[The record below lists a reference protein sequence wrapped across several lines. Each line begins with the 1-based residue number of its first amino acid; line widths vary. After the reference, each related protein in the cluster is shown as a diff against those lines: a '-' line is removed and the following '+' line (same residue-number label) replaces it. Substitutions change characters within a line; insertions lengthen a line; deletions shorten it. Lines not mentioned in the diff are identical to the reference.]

1 MPENVWLEMVPGGI
15 QYAGYIPGWLRE
27 DDPRPVQEQL
37 DSAYAAQGG
46 FRPQNGFKYFSVSG
60 AMKFPGDPAMMPC
73 CTIMIRDELVIIYK
87 HGYVAIVQADKSFV
101 IARMD

>member
-1 MPENVWLEMVPGGI
+1 MVPGGI

-27 DDPRPVQEQL
+27 DDPRPVREQL
-37 DSAYAAQGG
+37 DSAYAQHGG
-46 FRPQNGFKYFSVSG
+46 YWPQEGFTYHPISG
-60 AMKFPGDPAMMPC
+60 AMSYPGDPPFMPC
-73 CTIMIRDELVIIYK
+73 CTIMIRDELVIVYR